1 MEEQNTPETG
11 ESRIEEPVFEQ
22 IAQTTERMIDL
33 SEMVK
38 TRFSHAL
45 SMAAVKAYNGNRKGT
60 LKQLGIKAKDLKGM
74 PDHMDYRKAA
84 NLTPKNATPEAL
96 FNAGVSVVKFINGQ
110 MNPITLEV
118 LGPQFEQLL
127 DDNRTVKQMAVA
139 IIAFDRLTRLEKAG
153 ITSKNIEVTTV
164 EDTLALESIKAKA
177 TVEAFGLEDPSAFMR
192 TVEVDSA
199 AMIRTDFQN
208 LRIKQQNGNY
218 EPADGI
224 YTHGCTVYT
233 FGTLDK
239 NGTEHRPHHLS
250 VNVETIQDIDV
261 NARNWH
267 CGKKNGGCG
276 TLVSNGQIK
285 NAQCPR
291 CGQPKHMMTGGSVD
305 IRLPQIMSDGKLRT
319 YGGHQIHMVSVR
331 ISGACASLIL
341 KAKAGQATA
350 ALAIRTLMNE
360 GVKYRKTVKGQRMVW
375 QYAQVHPCAFD
386 IAHFGMT
393 FGLALEDIESLP
405 VEG

>member
-1 MEEQNTPETG
+1 MEEQNTPETV
-11 ESRIEEPVFEQ
+11 ETRIEEPVFEQ
-22 IAQTTERMIDL
+22 NAQATERLIDL
-33 SEMVK
+33 SEAVK
-38 TRFSHAL
+38 TRFGHAL
-45 SMAAVKAYNGNRKGT
+45 SMAVVKAFNGNEKATRKS
-60 LKQLGIKAKDLKGM
+60 KGITAKDTKAA
-74 PDHMDYRKAA
+74 DHMLYRRAA

-96 FNAGVSVVKFINGQ
+96 LNAGVKTVSFISNTL
-110 MNPITLEV
+110 NPVTLDV
-118 LGPQFEQLL
+118 LSPSFEQLL
-127 DDNRTVKQMAVA
+127 EDNSRARSMAVA
-139 IIAFDRLTRLEKAG
+139 IIAFDRLNRLAKAG

-177 TVEAFGLEDPSAFMR
+177 TVEAFGLEDPSAYMR
-192 TVEVDSA
+192 GVEVDSA
-199 AMIRTDFQN
+199 SMIRTEFQN
-208 LRIKQQNGNY
+208 LRIKQSNGNY

-250 VNVETIQDIDV
+250 VNVETIADIEV
-261 NARNWH
+261 NPRNFH
-267 CGKKNGGCG
+267 CSKKNGGCG
-276 TLVSNGQIK
+276 YLASSGQIK
-285 NAQCPR
+285 DSQCPK
-291 CGQPKHMMTGGSVD
+291 CGQAKHLMKGGSYD

-360 GVKYRKTVKGQRMVW
+360 GVKYRKTVKGQKMVW
-375 QYAQVHPCAFD
+375 QFAQVYPCAFD

-405 VEG
+405 VEE